1 MQSDLKA
8 TGAALLS
15 PSLKKQIQKMH
26 EVDGVTPDEISEIY
40 QIPVLIIENILN
52 PGLASVRQSDI
63 PNGLTVK
70 PNDATSEYE
79 EQLSRVQSIED
90 QLRDHESA
98 AVETLGELV
107 STSDS
112 DAIRMH
118 SARTI
123 LEIRAGKLR
132 PERPDKR
139 AADGGMT
146 PDAFRAIMEETIR
159 SYNATRE
166 RAAKATVI
174 ESAVIANQPSVS
186 QSLPVTA

>member
-1 MQSDLKA
+1 MSDLKA

-52 PGLASVRQSDI
+52 PGLAAARQSDI

-79 EQLSRVQSIED
+79 EQLARVQSIED

-118 SARTI
+118 SAKTI

-139 AADGGMT
+139 ATDGGMT

-174 ESAVIANQPSVS
+174 ESAVIANQPSVTAS
-186 QSLPVTA
+186 LQCQSA

>member
-1 MQSDLKA
+1 MSDLKA

-15 PSLKKQIQKMH
+15 PSLKKLIQKMH
-26 EVDGVTPDEISEIY
+26 EVDGVSPDEISEIY

-52 PGLASVRQSDI
+52 PGLTAVRQSDI

-79 EQLSRVQSIED
+79 EQLARVQSIED

-139 AADGGMT
+139 AAESGMT

>member
-1 MQSDLKA
+1 MSDLKA

-139 AADGGMT
+139 TQDGGMT

>member
-1 MQSDLKA
+1 MSDLKA
-8 TGAALLS
+8 TSAALLN
-15 PSLKKQIQKMH
+15 PSLKKQIQRMH
-26 EVDGVTPDEISEIY
+26 EVDGVTIDEISEIY
-40 QIPVLIIENILN
+40 QIPVLLVESVIN
-52 PGLASVRQSDI
+52 PGLSAVDSSRSGT
-63 PNGLTVK
+63 GLSIK

-79 EQLSRVQSIED
+79 EQLTRVQSIED

-107 STSDS
+107 SSSDS

-139 AADGGMT
+139 QGESGMT

-174 ESAVIANQPSVS
+174 ESAILANQPSVTA
-186 QSLPVTA
+186 SLQVA

>member
-1 MQSDLKA
+1 MSDLKA

-52 PGLASVRQSDI
+52 PGLAAVRQSDI

-79 EQLSRVQSIED
+79 EQLARVQSIED